1 MKGTASMHTEKKFQN
16 TESAFELSEDRY
28 PHFKNHIECF
38 SVEGD
43 TARLDIEIDS
53 SHHVYLKDHI
63 FGTDSF
69 VPATMIMELF
79 FEAAVF
85 YSEYQLNLDVAN
97 LRPAQLVDF
106 SILRALAMLP
116 GNSMKA
122 QFIYR
127 KVIKNKNEIEFE
139 IEIVSKRINKMN
151 QVLGTRLNAT
161 SRVVL
166 SYNDVE
172 IQEFL
177 IPQEEYNYYQLPK
190 DSYYKFYFPSL
201 GPLFQSSCARFAV
214 NSEKTLFIGEYDCS
228 GKEKNFISN
237 QESTFLTSPLG
248 NDSCLQYAVFFSR
261 YINLIGRLPIGGKQ
275 LDFCRPHPLTG
286 KVKVFVELVAIDE
299 DMVCNICSFDSNGI
313 IFKAKEFV
321 VRKSPYHS
329 LMERKEFDDMIN
341 KCKAMP
347 FIW

>member
-1 MKGTASMHTEKKFQN
+1 MHTEEKFQN
-16 TESAFELSEDRY
+16 AESAFVLSEDRY

-38 SVEGD
+38 TVEGD

-53 SHHVYLKDHI
+53 SHHIYLKDHI

-69 VPATMIMELF
+69 VPATMIMELL

-85 YSEYQLNLDVAN
+85 YSEYHLNLDVAD
-97 LRPAQLVDF
+97 LRPARLVDF

-116 GNSMKA
+116 GNSLKA

-127 KVIKNKNEIEFE
+127 TVIRNDKEIEFE
-139 IEIVSKRINKMN
+139 IEIVSKRINKLN

-161 SRVVL
+161 SHVVL
-166 SYNDVE
+166 CSNAVE
-172 IQEFL
+172 FQEFQ
-177 IPQEEYNYYQLPK
+177 IPEADYNYYQLPK
-190 DSYYKFYFPSL
+190 DRYYKFYFPSL
-201 GPLFQSSCARFAV
+201 GPLFQSSCAHFAV
-214 NSEKTLFIGEYDCS
+214 NSEKTCFIGEYDCS

-237 QESTFLTSPLG
+237 QQSTFLTSPLG

-275 LDFCRPHPLTG
+275 LDFYRRHPLTG
-286 KVKVFVELVAIDE
+286 KVKVFVELVSIDE
-299 DMVCNICSFDSNGI
+299 DMVCNICSFDSEGI

-329 LMERKEFDDMIN
+329 LMERDEFDDMIN
-341 KCKAMP
+341 ECEAMP
-347 FIW
+347 FIR